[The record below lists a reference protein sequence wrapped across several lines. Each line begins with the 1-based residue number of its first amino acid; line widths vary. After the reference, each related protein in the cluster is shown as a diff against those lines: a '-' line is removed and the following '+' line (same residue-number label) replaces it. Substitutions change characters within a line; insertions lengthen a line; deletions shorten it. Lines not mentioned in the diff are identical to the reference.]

1 MWTHAICLMSLT
13 CLALSGCS
21 EPQDGG
27 SSTDPARGVRAIHEA
42 AAADNDR
49 AAQQVAK
56 AVQDNDT
63 ATAREAVAALGRMST
78 PAAVEALGRIA
89 TSEPRAEMR
98 QLGVAALAGR
108 GEPRAAEVLRQVLR
122 SDSSP
127 EVRGEAAAG
136 LARVGSLDDVD
147 PLVSAATTET
157 DPLAI
162 RREIAAIER
171 FVGVKFRYDPA
182 APPEEQQR
190 VLEAVRT
197 FASRLAHD
205 IKTGQPRG
213 PSCAD
218 TRSQPSSSPP
228 PGQKG
233 GK

>member
-1 MWTHAICLMSLT
+1 MWMHAICLMSLT
-13 CLALSGCS
+13 CLVLSGCS
-21 EPQDGG
+21 EPEDGG
-27 SSTDPARGVRAIHEA
+27 SSTEMARQVRAIREA

-56 AVQDNDT
+56 AVQDNDP

-78 PAAVEALGRIA
+78 PAAVEALDRIA

-98 QLGVAALAGR
+98 QLGVAALAG
-108 GEPRAAEVLRQVLR
+108 GKNPRAAEVLRQVLR

-127 EVRGEAAAG
+127 AVRGEAAAG

-157 DPLAI
+157 DPLVI

-171 FVGVKFRYDPA
+171 LVGVKFCYDPA
-182 APPEEQQR
+182 APPEEQR
-190 VLEAVRT
+190 HVLEAVRT

-205 IKTGQPRG
+205 IKNGLPRG
-213 PSCAD
+213 PACAD
-218 TRSQPSSSPP
+218 TRSQPPSSPP
-228 PGQKG
+228 PGRKS

>member
-1 MWTHAICLMSLT
+1 MWMHAICLMSLT
-13 CLALSGCS
+13 CLVLSGCS

-56 AVQDNDT
+56 AVQDNDP
-63 ATAREAVAALGRMST
+63 ATAGEAVAALGRMST
-78 PAAVEALGRIA
+78 PAAFEALGRVA

-98 QLGVAALAGR
+98 QLGVTALAGR
-108 GEPRAAEVLRQVLR
+108 KNPRAAEVLKQVLR

-127 EVRGEAAAG
+127 AVRGEAAAG

-171 FVGVKFRYDPA
+171 LVGVKFRYDPA
-182 APPEEQQR
+182 APPEEQR
-190 VLEAVRT
+190 HVLEAVRT
-197 FASRLAHD
+197 FASRLAQD
-205 IKTGQPRG
+205 IKAGRPRG
-213 PSCAD
+213 PQCA
-218 TRSQPSSSPP
+218 TTAAAPASEVKR
-228 PGQKG
+228 